1 MTADSLK
8 APASPA
14 SSTARLDLPDGP
26 LDLPVVVGTEQE
38 HAVDISQL
46 RARTG
51 YITLDEGYRNT
62 GSVRS
67 DITYIDGEA
76 GILRYRGY
84 PIDVVCDNASFIETA
99 LLLIHGELPT
109 QEHMERFSKLLT
121 KHQMI
126 HESVRQMFDG
136 FPPTAHPMAVLSAMI
151 NATSCF
157 QPSIMNID
165 DEESFEET
173 AAMLISKVRTI
184 AAAAYKTSIGHPIM
198 YPDPAL
204 KYGENFLHMMFS
216 IPLQRLKAP
225 DPDLVQALNQ
235 VLILHADHEQ
245 NCSTSTVRMVG
256 SSGANLFAACSAGV
270 AALWGPLHG
279 GANVAVM
286 NQLNEIHKSDIATQ
300 DYIDNLKQTKG
311 KLFGFGHGVYK
322 AYDPR
327 AQVLKKSADKVLD
340 KLGVD
345 DPLLAIARE
354 LEQTALNDEY
364 FVKRNLY
371 PNVDFYSGIIMRA
384 MGIPTNMFTV
394 MFAIGRMPGWIA
406 HWWEVK
412 RHKSR
417 IYRPRQVYTGPAE
430 REWTAIE
437 KRG

>member
-1 MTADSLK
+1 MTADN
-8 APASPA
+8 ATATDV
-14 SSTARLDLPDGP
+14 STARLDLPDGP
-26 LDLPVVVGTEQE
+26 IDLPVIVGTEQE
-38 HAVDISQL
+38 HAVDIAAL
-46 RARTG
+46 RAKTG
-51 YITLDEGYRNT
+51 FITLDEGYRNT

-76 GILRYRGY
+76 GVLRYRGY
-84 PIDVVCDNASFIETA
+84 PIDVVCQNASFIETA

-109 QEHMERFSKLLT
+109 KEHMERFSGLLT

-136 FPPTAHPMAVLSAMI
+136 FPPTAHPMAVLAAMI

-165 DEESFEET
+165 DEETFEET

-198 YPDPAL
+198 YPDPQL
-204 KYGENFLHMMFS
+204 KYCENFLHMMFS
-216 IPLQRLKAP
+216 IPLQRLKEP
-225 DPDLVQALNQ
+225 DPDLVEALN
-235 VLILHADHEQ
+235 LLFILHADHEQ
-245 NCSTSTVRMVG
+245 NCSTSTVRMIG
-256 SSGANLFAACSAGV
+256 SSGANLFAACSGGV

-286 NQLNEIHKSDIATQ
+286 NQLNEIHRSDIPTQ
-300 DYIDNLKQTKG
+300 EYIDNLKKTKG

-345 DPLLAIARE
+345 DPLLDIARE

-364 FVKRNLY
+364 FVSRNLY

-412 RHKSR
+412 RNKSR

-430 REWTAIE
+430 RDWTPIE

>member
-1 MTADSLK
+1 MSTDAVADT
-8 APASPA
+8 
-14 SSTARLDLPDGP
+14 TARLELPSGP
-26 LDLPVVVGTEQE
+26 IDLPVVVGSEDE
-38 HAVDISQL
+38 HSIDISAL
-46 RARTG
+46 RAKTG

-62 GSVRS
+62 GSVKS
-67 DITYIDGEA
+67 AITFIDGEK

-84 PIDVVCDNASFIETA
+84 PIETICKHASFVETS
-99 LLLIHGELPT
+99 LLLFHGELPT
-109 QEHMERFSKLLT
+109 QAQKDRFSGLLT

-136 FPPTAHPMAVLSAMI
+136 FPPSAHPMAVLSAMI
-151 NATSCF
+151 NAVSCF

-173 AAMLISKVRTI
+173 AAMLMSKVRSV

-198 YPDPAL
+198 YPDPRM
-204 KYGENFLHMMFS
+204 KYCENFLHMMYS
-216 IPLQRLKAP
+216 IPLDRMKEP
-225 DPDLVQALNQ
+225 DRDLVEALN
-235 VLILHADHEQ
+235 LLFILHADHEQ
-245 NCSTSTVRMVG
+245 NCSTATVRMVG
-256 SSGANLFAACSAGV
+256 SSGANLFASVAAGV
-270 AALWGPLHG
+270 CALWGPLHG
-279 GANVAVM
+279 GANVAVL
-286 NQLNEIHKSDIATQ
+286 NQLNEIHKSGIATQ
-300 DYIDNLKQTKG
+300 DYIDKLKKTKG

-322 AYDPR
+322 TYDPR

-354 LEQTALNDEY
+354 LEQTALQDEY
-364 FVKRNLY
+364 FIKRNLY

-412 RHKSR
+412 QTKSR
-417 IYRPRQVYTGPAE
+417 IYRPRQVYTGPTQ
-430 REWTAIE
+430 REWTPIE